1 MRTIQQQLRE
11 KGLSDG
17 PERIIEKPN
26 AKTSNKP
33 KEQLMSWELVEL
45 MGSNRDTF
53 RRDKDGTIRRNR

>member
-1 MRTIQQQLRE
+1 VRIIQQQLKE

-17 PERIIEKPN
+17 PERIVEKTN

-33 KEQLMSWELVEL
+33 KEQLTSWELAEL

-53 RRDKDGTIRRNR
+53 RRAKGGAIRRN